1 MGLDIQILSVPRA
14 MALKAADARLGSRY
28 DTHPRW
34 QQVAYERNNWDL
46 HALLAALYAERGGT
60 QDEFNDTT
68 VRLYK
73 RDLRLFLQTFEGTV
87 APAISPSTAAQVI
100 EHMRKGRVVYAE
112 SSF

>member
-14 MALKAADARLGSRY
+14 MALKAADVRLGSRY

-34 QQVAYERNNWDL
+34 QQVAHERNNWGL
-46 HALLAALYAERGGT
+46 HSLLAALYLCRGGT

-73 RDLRLFLQTFEGTV
+73 RDLQLFLQTFEGTV
-87 APAISPSTAAQVI
+87 APAISPYRASLI
-100 EHMRKGRVVYAE
+100 IDHMRKGRVVYAE

>member
-14 MALKAADARLGSRY
+14 VAVRAADAELGSRY
-28 DTHPRW
+28 DKNPRW
-34 QQVAYERNNWDL
+34 RQVAYDRNNWDL
-46 HALLAALYAERGGT
+46 HCLLAELYRRQGGA
-60 QDEFNDTT
+60 QPEFNNTT

-73 RDLRLFLQTFEGTV
+73 LDLHLFR
-87 APAISPSTAAQVI
+87 PSVAAQVV

>member
-14 MALKAADARLGSRY
+14 VAVKATDVRLGSRY
-28 DTHPRW
+28 DKNPRW
-34 QQVAYERNNWDL
+34 QHVAHERNNWDL
-46 HALLAALYAERGGT
+46 HSLLAALYAERGGT
-60 QDEFNDTT
+60 QDEFDDTT

-73 RDLRLFLQTFEGTV
+73 RDLELFLQTFEGTL

-100 EHMRKGRVVYAE
+100 ERMKKGRVVYAE

>member
-14 MALKAADARLGSRY
+14 VAVRAADAELGSRY
-28 DTHPRW
+28 DKSPRW
-34 QQVAYERNNWDL
+34 RQVAYDRNNWDL
-46 HALLAALYAERGGT
+46 HYQLAELYRRQGGK
-60 QDEFNDTT
+60 QPEFNNTT

-73 RDLRLFLQTFEGTV
+73 HDLQLFR
-87 APAISPSTAAQVI
+87 PSVAAQVI

>member
-14 MALKAADARLGSRY
+14 VAVRAADAELGSRY
-28 DTHPRW
+28 DKSPRW
-34 QQVAYERNNWDL
+34 RQVAYERNNWDL
-46 HALLAALYAERGGT
+46 HTLLATLYRRQGGK
-60 QDEFNDTT
+60 QPEFNNTT

-73 RDLRLFLQTFEGTV
+73 LDLHLFR
-87 APAISPSTAAQVI
+87 PSVAAQVV

>member
-14 MALKAADARLGSRY
+14 MALKATDAQLGSRY
-28 DTHPRW
+28 DKNPRW

-46 HALLAALYAERGGT
+46 YALLAALYAERGGT

-87 APAISPSTAAQVI
+87 PPAVSPSTAAQII
-100 EHMRKGRVVYAE
+100 EHMKKGRFVYAE
-112 SSF
+112 ASF

>member
-14 MALKAADARLGSRY
+14 VAVRAADALLWRTRY
-28 DTHPRW
+28 EKPQRW
-34 QQVAYERNNWDL
+34 RQVAYDRNNWDL
-46 HALLAALYAERGGT
+46 HYQLAELYRRQGGK
-60 QDEFNDTT
+60 QPEFNNTT

-73 RDLRLFLQTFEGTV
+73 LDLHLFR
-87 APAISPSTAAQVI
+87 PSVAAQVI

>member
-14 MALKAADARLGSRY
+14 VAVRAADAELGSRY
-28 DTHPRW
+28 DKSPRW
-34 QQVAYERNNWDL
+34 RQVAYDRNNWAM
-46 HALLAALYAERGGT
+46 HCLLAELYAERGGT
-60 QDEFNDTT
+60 QPEFNNTT

-73 RDLRLFLQTFEGTV
+73 HDLHLFR
-87 APAISPSTAAQVI
+87 PSVAAQVI